1 VNFWGKKR
9 DVAAAERGFPSA
21 PAHEPPRELPCEL
34 PHEVPCEVSRELPRE
49 FAPPNTRA
57 DERDLAGGHGR
68 ERAPVRGVSRELS
81 GELPRES
88 RVESPSAV
96 SKPLFKGPVS
106 KGEPPSGLPKG
117 IARAALEGASLQEIL
132 REALQELRAEG
143 GAERLGIWM
152 TAPHLGLEEAQAEAH
167 APGGASSHEGEVPL
181 AGAGWR
187 GVAWD
192 RDGRTGPREW
202 EQLSPEAPI
211 PPEVLQGARAV
222 EQQLRPTGSGML
234 INILIG
240 MRRARWTPI
249 AGRGLV
255 FGVIL
260 CATREK
266 FRAFPAAACSRL
278 AAELALVLAWK
289 DERAVARRRYADL
302 ALARRLHAELDAQVQ
317 PDAVLA
323 WLADSMVA
331 RNLSARGT
339 VHSGAH
345 GRLGAAFV
353 SIGVLANAAPEAPA
367 PAPASLAHAAGDP
380 SQNAANPRPSPPSIA
395 TPTTTSASPDAG
407 FTIDFRWKS
416 GDPDWLRF
424 AEGPTLIAT
433 WQEALRTRHTTG
445 IEPQLLWMPSP
456 VARIVAVP
464 ICAEG
469 ELCGVLLAGLPRAEA
484 SLASL
489 ERLEYRAM
497 LAGLAI
503 ARQKRERR
511 EELAVQRQWAQLAAS
526 HELLFVLDDAGRVA
540 DLSAAAADL
549 LRETHA
555 LRTADDVPLTIEGSA
570 TENFAKLFR
579 PADRAAVAA
588 WLRPD
593 ARSLGGAGNAD
604 VDELEVELPGGHRV
618 CLRHAWPTASG
629 SAVVAL
635 ERLAAPQHPGEDSA
649 TEQTLQGVIEW
660 LEEGVVLFD
669 AKGRVRTSNTRFAQF
684 AGLGF
689 GESAKGA
696 TLEELLARMSGL
708 AADPPAFAD
717 RWRALARGS
726 EGGVRDELRMAQP
739 MPRILERASRPV
751 LDAAG
756 RKLGRVEIYR
766 DLTAQ
771 RVFQSQLLQTEK
783 LSALGQMITGVAHEL
798 SNPLTSILGY
808 AQRLL
813 LREDATGR
821 TAEVRQIFLEAERAG
836 GILRQLLFSAR
847 EAPAERRRVALNQV
861 VMRSMELQRFSM
873 AAEKTRFELDLD
885 PALPMV
891 MGDPAQL
898 QQVLMNLLGNARQAI
913 QQQGR
918 GGSIRVRTRQT
929 AEQRVQLT
937 VEDDGPGVP
946 QGILARIFD
955 PFFTTKAAGV
965 GTGLGLS
972 IVLNIVREHGGTV
985 NVLRGAEGGAIF
997 CLEFPVAEGQAA
1009 VLAAPPE
1016 VSAPEVSAPEV
1027 SAPEVSAKD
1036 RGALHEPG
1044 HDRDGAVPVSA
1055 RSSTPAW
1062 AARSAPASPA
1072 AHRTTSSGAP
1082 GQARVLVVEDEPTV
1096 ARLIA
1101 DVLQDENFLV
1111 EVLLDGR
1118 EALDRAAQESFDLV
1132 ICDMK
1137 MPGLDG
1143 QHFYRRL
1150 AETGNPLRHSFL
1162 FVTGDVI
1169 APGTQAFLERHGL
1182 PHLAKPF
1189 RVEELTARVHQ
1200 VLDDSAR
1207 QSAAAKVLSANSASR
1222 ENAAGK

>member
-1 VNFWGKKR
+1 MNFWGKKR
-9 DVAAAERGFPSA
+9 DVAEAERGFPSE
-21 PAHEPPRELPCEL
+21 PAHEVPR
-34 PHEVPCEVSRELPRE
+34 EVPCKVSREVSCEVPRE
-49 FAPPNTRA
+49 FAPPNTRT
-57 DERDLAGGHGR
+57 DERDLTGGDAR
-68 ERAPVRGVSRELS
+68 ERLPGRGVSGDSQGNSQGESRS
-81 GELPRES
+81 GSPRE
-88 RVESPSAV
+88 
-96 SKPLFKGPVS
+96 VS
-106 KGEPPSGLPKG
+106 KGLFRGGVSKEGVPSGLPKG

-152 TAPHLGLEEAQAEAH
+152 TAAHLGPEDARAEGH
-167 APGGASSHEGEVPL
+167 ALGGATSHEGEGPPV
-181 AGAGWR
+181 GASWR

-211 PPEVLQGARAV
+211 PREVLQGARAV
-222 EQQLRPTGSGML
+222 EQQLRPGGSSIL

-249 AGRGLV
+249 TGRGLV

-266 FRAFPAAACSRL
+266 FRAFPDTACSRL

-289 DERAVARRRYADL
+289 DERTVARQRYADL
-302 ALARRLHAELDAQVQ
+302 SLARRLHAELDAQGQ

-339 VHSGAH
+339 VHSGAN

-353 SIGVLANAAPEAPA
+353 SIGVLASAAPEVPARAPA
-367 PAPASLAHAAGDP
+367 NLSHATVEA
-380 SQNAANPRPSPPSIA
+380 SQNAANPAPNLSDKVAAAGAANIAANTRQAAPSIA
-395 TPTTTSASPDAG
+395 TSVNPTSGSPDAG
-407 FTIDFRWKS
+407 FTIDFHWKS
-416 GDPDWLRF
+416 GDPDWLRV
-424 AEGPTLIAT
+424 AEGPTLTGT

-445 IEPQLLWMPSP
+445 IAPQLMWMPSP

-464 ICAEG
+464 ISAEG

-511 EELAVQRQWAQLAAS
+511 EALAVERQRVQLAAS

-540 DLSAAAADL
+540 GLSAAAAEL
-549 LRETHA
+549 LRETRA
-555 LRTADDVPLTIEGSA
+555 PRTTTDVPLTAEGSA
-570 TENFAKLFR
+570 TENFAKLFC

-593 ARSLGGAGNAD
+593 ALALGGARNTD
-604 VDELEVELPGGHRV
+604 VDELEAELPGGHRV
-618 CLRHAWPTASG
+618 RLRQGLPTASG

-635 ERLAAPQHPGEDSA
+635 ERLAAPQHTGEDSA

-708 AADPPAFAD
+708 AADPAVFAE

-997 CLEFPVAEGQAA
+997 SLEFPLAEGQVNVFA
-1009 VLAAPPE
+1009 AAPE
-1016 VSAPEVSAPEV
+1016 AP
-1027 SAPEVSAKD
+1027 AKD
-1036 RGALHEPG
+1036 RGVLHEPG
-1044 HDRDGAVPVSA
+1044 HGAAPVPA

-1062 AARSAPASPA
+1062 SARGTPTSPA
-1072 AHRTTSSGAP
+1072 APMTTSRGAQ
-1082 GQARVLVVEDEPTV
+1082 GKARVLVVEDEPTV

-1169 APGTQAFLERHGL
+1169 APATQAFLERNGL